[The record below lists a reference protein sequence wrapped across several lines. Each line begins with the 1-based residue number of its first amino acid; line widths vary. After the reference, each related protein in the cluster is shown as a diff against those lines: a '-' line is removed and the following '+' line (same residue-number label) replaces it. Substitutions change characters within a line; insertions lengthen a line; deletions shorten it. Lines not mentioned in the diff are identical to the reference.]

1 MHGSDQAT
9 RLSGLWQGY
18 ASLWLSG
25 VESRYPAVAFQS
37 RLARA
42 VAEAERLK
50 TLGRAAIMAW
60 RRAGEALAAAAAARS
75 HLDSR
80 AVREDELPPSILLNR
95 IQYLNAAVAAAAAER
110 RRIVR
115 DAAALLDQLAVLARQ
130 AAQLKQQR
138 PVVADLILD
147 TVILAGLDAQLAGLA
162 ELEDIPQ
169 ELAAIAAT
177 GAECC
182 ADDPA
187 GAAEPGR
194 ECGPLSDSEVSLAT
208 RAMLYVSRVDGDSPQ
223 GLALI
228 RQFFESG
235 IETLG
240 LPLFDDL
247 RESLGEG
254 VVMDAARFC
263 STGNRE
269 LILKLCLLTA
279 YADGDCS
286 VAEWRVLQQLADDLD
301 IPASTLARL
310 DAGVRERLLQGLS
323 GLPDTVS
330 VAQVA
335 RGLQPPV

>member
-50 TLGRAAIMAW
+50 TLGRETIRVW
-60 RRAGEALAAAAAARS
+60 RRAGEALAAAADARA

-80 AVREDELPPSILLNR
+80 VAGENVLPPSILLNR
-95 IQYLNAAVAAAAAER
+95 IQYLNAAMAAASAER
-110 RRIVR
+110 RRVAR
-115 DAAALLDQLAVLARQ
+115 DAAVLLDQLALLAQ
-130 AAQLKQQR
+130 QVAQLRQQR
-138 PVVADLILD
+138 LVVADLILD
-147 TVILAGLDAQLAGLA
+147 TVVMAGLDAQLAGLD
-162 ELEDIPQ
+162 ELEDIPCD
-169 ELAAIAAT
+169 LAVIAAT
-177 GAECC
+177 VAECC
-182 ADDPA
+182 ADDPVE
-187 GAAEPGR
+187 AAESGR
-194 ECGPLSDSEVSLAT
+194 DCGPLSDSEVSLAT

-223 GLALI
+223 SLALI

-235 IETLG
+235 IETQG

-247 RESLGEG
+247 RESLGDG

-269 LILKLCLLTA
+269 LILKNCLLTA
-279 YADGDCS
+279 YADGCCS

-301 IPASTLARL
+301 IPASRLAQL
-310 DAGVRERLLQGLS
+310 DAEVRERLLQGLS